1 MLDKVKMALALSANT
16 FDTEL
21 SELITAAV
29 LDLKI
34 AEVNSDAVVSEPT
47 DPLVSRAIT
56 SYCVYHFELEH
67 GDSTRADKF
76 KAAYDEQKA
85 QMSMATG
92 YTVWTAPS
100 N

>member
-1 MLDKVKMALALSANT
+1 MLDKVKMALALSATT

-21 SELITAAV
+21 AELITAAV
-29 LDLKI
+29 IDLKI
-34 AEVNSDAVVSEPT
+34 AEVNSAAVVSEPT
-47 DPLVSRAIT
+47 DPIVSRAII

-67 GDSTRADKF
+67 GDSVKAEKF

-85 QMSMATG
+85 QLSMSTG
-92 YTVWTAPS
+92 YTVWKAPS